1 MISKIKSFIIRLFKK
16 QDERDEHEIFP
27 GI

>member
-1 MISKIKSFIIRLFKK
+1 MIRKLKIFIINLFSKK
-16 QDERDEHEIFP
+16 DERDEHEIFP

>member
-1 MISKIKSFIIRLFKK
+1 MIRKLKVFIINLFSKK
-16 QDERDEHEIFP
+16 DERDEHEIFP